1 MAAIHETAYP
11 RIKPHLSHKEL
22 QEIFMPSPEA
32 IRCTHFI
39 APKANLHVE
48 TQIFAVHVT

>member
-22 QEIFMPSPEA
+22 QEIFMPSPEELA
-32 IRCTHFI
+32 LLDT
-39 APKANLHVE
+39 KTKGYDLE
-48 TQIFAVHVT
+48 LM